1 MGMFTVLCALCT
13 VMNVYNALHYAQ
25 IEFVHKCPAGQYL
38 CAENSTL
45 AFNAQADRRSP
56 IRAPSQMRFELK
68 TFRFFFATCSPT
80 NTANDPSAIIHL
92 LSNIET
98 IEAGRRVFFSSSESL
113 TVLTDRSSTAII
125 FNIFQYFFY
134 HIIIC
139 IIESNVDV

>member
-13 VMNVYNALHYAQ
+13 VMNVYNAPHYAQ

-68 TFRFFFATCSPT
+68 TFRFFFCDMQPNQYSKRSISHHSFVVKHWNNWSRKT
-80 NTANDPSAIIHL
+80 
-92 LSNIET
+92 
-98 IEAGRRVFFSSSESL
+98 GFFFFFWI
-113 TVLTDRSSTAII
+113 TDGAHSSTAII